1 MGEPHQSRVY
11 SDLARFYDHTFGRI
25 FVDHEHETI
34 EQLNLRPGQQV
45 LEVGV
50 GTGISLDAYPPYVKV
65 VGIDPSGDML
75 AHAVKKTLENGWGHI
90 DVRQGDALNLEF
102 PDNSFD
108 WVTTFHVMSVVP
120 DPLRMMQ
127 EMLRVCKPGG
137 KIVLINH
144 FASENPL
151 LYSLVWIA
159 NPLTRHLGWTTRLLV
174 RDVLD
179 GHKISV
185 ERNERIARF
194 SFHRVVVATKLAA

>member
-1 MGEPHQSRVY
+1 MRVQVPLLMGLAIGGPLVKTHRVGERNLEEP
-11 SDLARFYDHTFGRI
+11 
-25 FVDHEHETI
+25 
-34 EQLNLRPGQQV
+34 
-45 LEVGV
+45 
-50 GTGISLDAYPPYVKV
+50 V
-65 VGIDPSGDML
+65 VPRGGAL
-75 AHAVKKTLENGWGHI
+75 QN
-90 DVRQGDALNLEF
+90 VRQGVALNLEF

-194 SFHRVVVATKLAA
+194 SFHRVVIATKLAA

>member
-1 MGEPHQSRVY
+1 
-11 SDLARFYDHTFGRI
+11 
-25 FVDHEHETI
+25 
-34 EQLNLRPGQQV
+34 
-45 LEVGV
+45 V

-194 SFHRVVVATKLAA
+194 SFHRIVIATKLAA